1 MGCSSSV
8 CRDAV
13 TQYNISLK
21 SIILQ
26 KHCDGIEDWWHCEPI
41 SCAVHH
47 ISGLPLSMRLCW
59 EGPGCDIQPTGWQCA
74 AVWVG
79 VTAQL

>member
-1 MGCSSSV
+1 M

-26 KHCDGIEDWWHCEPI
+26 KHCDSIEDWWHCEPI

-47 ISGLPLSMRLCW
+47 ISDLPLSMRLCW